1 MKYPPFFLARA
12 FPSLLHFLL
21 LSPFPCG
28 TFYAMRNLAYPSGL
42 SEKEGEEAAGT
53 GEEGKV
59 GTRKGGREYPQQR
72 GGGPG
77 PGDQ

>member
-1 MKYPPFFLARA
+1 MLCGILLIRA
-12 FPSLLHFLL
+12 
-21 LSPFPCG
+21 
-28 TFYAMRNLAYPSGL
+28 AYQRRKG
-42 SEKEGEEAAGT
+42 KEAAGT